1 MTLPERD
8 AAARYLDP
16 LDVVWFATAR
26 RLGMTVRRAPDIFAS
41 WDGRGELTLGTR
53 DTLDPDDCAAQMVLH
68 EICHWLANGP
78 GSRAWRDWGCGPDDD
93 AQWREHA
100 ALRLQAALLDP
111 WGLRAL
117 LGPTTDFRAYW
128 DRLGPDL
135 GVPISGVPDEDRAMA
150 CAADALARA
159 ASPPFAHPLRQ
170 ALSATARI
178 KSTVEEFIDD
188 YSSDQEDDLPGL
200 WVVAA
205 QRRP

>member
-1 MTLPERD
+1 MTLPERNP
-8 AAARYLDP
+8 AARYLDP

-26 RLGMTVRRAPDIFAS
+26 RLGMTVRRAADVFAS
-41 WDGRGELTLGTR
+41 WDGEAVLTLGAR
-53 DTLDPDDCAAQMVLH
+53 DTLDADDCAAQMVLH
-68 EICHWLANGP
+68 EICHWLANGS
-78 GSRAWRDWGCGPDDD
+78 GSRTRRDWGFCPDDD
-93 AQWREHA
+93 AHWREHG

-111 WGLRAL
+111 WGLRPL
-117 LGPTTDFRAYW
+117 LGPTTNFRAYW

-135 GVPISGVPDEDRAMA
+135 SAPVPDVPDEDRAMA

-159 ASPPFAHPLRQ
+159 AAPPFAGPLHE

-178 KSTVEEFIDD
+178 QSVIEEFLPT
-188 YSSDQEDDLPGL
+188 YSSDLDSDLPGL